1 MPIHYEDSGGNG
13 TPVLALH
20 GTFGRGLT
28 FAAVAERLAPE
39 FRVIAPDLPG
49 HGLTAQHREAQGHQD
64 FGRDEFVAAVAELVE
79 QLELPPVVVIGH
91 SLGGVTAFQLAARRP
106 ELVAAVVVEDVGAVT
121 DASVLPQPVL
131 DVTGWPTR
139 FASRQA
145 AEQFFAATPEP
156 AYFLESVVER
166 DGGWELLFDLDD
178 MMAVQH
184 GNAGVW
190 WDDWTAVRR
199 PMLLLRATD
208 SFLLSAALADEM
220 IRRRPATELVVF
232 DRTGHWIHRED
243 PDRYTAAVRAFVERV
258 ITSRPPA
265 G

>member
-1 MPIHYEDSGGNG
+1 MPIHYEDSGGDG

-28 FAAVAERLAPE
+28 FAAVAERLAPDY
-39 FRVIAPDLPG
+39 RVIAPDLPG
-49 HGLTAQHREAQGHQD
+49 HGLTAQRGRQD
-64 FGRDEFVAAVAELVE
+64 FGRDTFVAELADLVE
-79 QLELPPVVVIGH
+79 QLELEPVVVIGH

-106 ELVAAVVVEDVGAVT
+106 ELVAAVVVEDIGAVT
-121 DASVLPQPVL
+121 DASELPQPIL

-178 MMAVQH
+178 MMAVQR

-190 WDDWTAVRR
+190 WHDWTAVRQ

-208 SFLLSAALADEM
+208 SFLLSAELADEM
-220 IRRRPATELVVF
+220 VRRRPATELVVF
-232 DRTGHWIHRED
+232 DGTGHWIHRKV

-258 ITSRPPA
+258 TTSRPPA